1 MYGSVIAILTQLA
14 TIMDLLDT
22 WIATPSGRTRARG
35 LGLPL
40 PGRPGPANAITD
52 VTGVEVGYCT
62 LISGDGALVSGQ
74 GPMRTGVTAIFPR
87 GRSGAATGVAAGSFS
102 LNGNGEVT
110 GLVWVEESGECE
122 GPITITNTHSVG
134 CVRDSTIK
142 WLIERVPTRE
152 QPWVLPVTGET
163 YDGELNDINGFHVR
177 EKHVFAAL
185 DTAKA
190 GAIDMGSVG
199 GGTGMICYDFK
210 GGSGSASR
218 LVEADGSW
226 TLGAFVQANFGIRR
240 ELVVLGVPVG
250 RHLSGGEVR
259 STPMGSVIAIVA
271 TDAPLLAHQLKR
283 LARRIS
289 LGLARTGTYGHNGSG
304 DIFLAFSTANPG
316 AFDISH
322 GLRGMEFLANARMD
336 PLFEAVVE
344 TTEEAVLD
352 AMIANESMS
361 GANGLTVRAL
371 PHGDLVDRL
380 RRYGRM

>member
-1 MYGSVIAILTQLA
+1 MS
-14 TIMDLLDT
+14 MPEN

-40 PGRPGPANAITD
+40 PGSPGPANAITD
-52 VTGVEVGYCT
+52 VAGVEVGYCT
-62 LISGDGALVSGQ
+62 LISGDGALVRGQ

-102 LNGNGEVT
+102 LNGSGEVT
-110 GLVWVEESGECE
+110 GLAWIEESGECD

-142 WLIERVPTRE
+142 WLVERVPAME

-177 EKHVFAAL
+177 EEHVFAAL
-185 DTAKA
+185 DAA
-190 GAIDMGSVG
+190 RPGAIDMGSVG

-218 LVEADGSW
+218 VVEADGTW
-226 TLGAFVQANFGIRR
+226 TVGAFVQANFGIRP
-240 ELVVLGVPVG
+240 ELTVLGAPVG
-250 RHLSGGEVR
+250 RELRGGEVR
-259 STPMGSVIAIVA
+259 STAMGSVIAIVA
-271 TDAPLLAHQLKR
+271 TDAPLLPHQLKR
-283 LARRIS
+283 LTRRVS

-316 AFDISH
+316 AFDKSH
-322 GLRGMEFLANARMD
+322 GLRGMEFLANGRMD

-371 PHGDLVDRL
+371 PHGDLVDGL